1 MLKNIWRNYQRY
13 IKVSGRESKLALIFG
28 IIGALS
34 ETFSI
39 YLLANLITNLDKKN
53 LIINIKFLN
62 QIFFSKEIYI
72 LLFLI
77 SAIFSALLYFFSNK
91 NIVRAKCLIEKFVR
105 EEITNTALNLQ
116 WEYYIQMSQGDI
128 SKSILS
134 EGQNISEGYMY
145 FISAIT
151 YSFIAITYF
160 IACLILVPD
169 TFFILIIYA
178 VFAFRIYLFYSR
190 KADEFGKD
198 LSNITSNI
206 GKWTSSIFN
215 NLKYL

>member
-1 MLKNIWRNYQRY
+1 MLKNIWLNYKRY
-13 IKVSGRESKLALIFG
+13 IKVSGKESKIALIFG

-53 LIINIKFLN
+53 LIINIKFFN
-62 QIFFSKEIYI
+62 QINFSKEIYI
-72 LLFLI
+72 LFFLI
-77 SAIFSALLYFFSNK
+77 SAIISAFLYFLSNK

-105 EEITNTALNLQ
+105 EEITDLTLNIQ
-116 WEYYIQMSQGDI
+116 WEYYLKISQGDI

-134 EGQNISEGYMY
+134 EGQNIAEGYMY

-160 IACLILVPD
+160 FACLILVPD

-178 VFAFRIYLFYSR
+178 IFAFRIYLFYS
-190 KADEFGKD
+190 KK
-198 LSNITSNI
+198 LM
-206 GKWTSSIFN
+206 
-215 NLKYL
+215 NLAKIYLR

>member
-1 MLKNIWRNYQRY
+1 MIKNIWRNYKRY
-13 IKVSGRESKLALIFG
+13 IKVAGKESKLAIIFG
-28 IIGALS
+28 VIGALS

-53 LIINIKFLN
+53 LFINIKFLN
-62 QIFFSKEIYI
+62 QIVLSKEIYI
-72 LLFLI
+72 FLFLI
-77 SAIFSALLYFFSNK
+77 SAIFSALLYFISNK
-91 NIVRAKCLIEKFVR
+91 NIVKAKCLIEKFVR
-105 EEITNTALNLQ
+105 KEITNLSLNIQ

-160 IACLILVPD
+160 FACLLLVPD
-169 TFFILIIYA
+169 TFHIDNICHFCIQDLLIL
-178 VFAFRIYLFYSR
+178 FKKSR
-190 KADEFGKD
+190 
-198 LSNITSNI
+198 
-206 GKWTSSIFN
+206 SIW
-215 NLKYL
+215 

>member
-1 MLKNIWRNYQRY
+1 MLKNIWISYQRY
-13 IKVSGRESKLALIFG
+13 IKVAKKESKLALIFG
-28 IIGALS
+28 VIGALS

-39 YLLANLITNLDKKN
+39 YLLANLITNLDKNK
-53 LIINIKFLN
+53 LIININFLN
-62 QIFFSKEIYI
+62 KVSFSKEIYI
-72 LLFLI
+72 LFFLI
-77 SAIFSALLYFFSNK
+77 SAILSAFLYFLSNK
-91 NIVRAKCLIEKFVR
+91 NIVKAKCQIEKYVR
-105 EEITNTALNLQ
+105 EEITDLTLNIK

-151 YSFIAITYF
+151 YSFIAFTYF

-178 VFAFRIYLFYSR
+178 LFAFRIYLFYSR
-190 KADEFGKD
+190 KADKFGKN

-206 GKWTSSIFN
+206 GQLTASIFN
-215 NLKYL
+215 N